1 MMWQT
6 GEPKEQGWY
15 LCAWRIGTWDD
26 FFVYQVGCW
35 EDKKWRTRLGETPG
49 ETHANTGQ
57 RDRLKPSKSSESK
70 EPTIMI

>member
-35 EDKKWRTRLGETPG
+35 EDKKWRTRLGETPD
-49 ETHANTGQ
+49 TWAQ
-57 RDRLKPSKSSESK
+57 IDS
-70 EPTIMI
+70 PTKQNEMLDNLYEYA